1 MAVPSGHHIFPFG
14 NSQTQGGTIL
24 NNADTSTDRI
34 TKALTL
40 IDGVAA
46 AADTNT
52 LPSLSASG
60 IYNVAKVLAGGT
72 FAYSEEGKYVIARS
86 SDTLSG
92 VSNTKLLSM
101 GAGQKIAIAQF
112 QGDFGAK
119 LLTGWRQNQFSWTHT
134 LDSGAKITNMRINW
148 LNAGGTAAASA
159 ASLNG
164 TNMWAPGGS
173 SRNGTGAAS
182 YGSDVAANPTRAI
195 PGRLVMKSNFV
206 TSDQNV
212 WTASRDG
219 GTDFYKYK
227 PITGM

>member
-46 AADTNT
+46 AADANT

-119 LLTGWRQNQFSWTHT
+119 LLSPDTETKLLDLFILKESKDFSDYLQAMGADNLIPYVKNMLEEHDYIPSDSNSGDPIASSGGW
-134 LDSGAKITNMRINW
+134 
-148 LNAGGTAAASA
+148 
-159 ASLNG
+159 
-164 TNMWAPGGS
+164 
-173 SRNGTGAAS
+173 
-182 YGSDVAANPTRAI
+182 
-195 PGRLVMKSNFV
+195 
-206 TSDQNV
+206 TSVQ
-212 WTASRDG
+212 
-219 GTDFYKYK
+219 
-227 PITGM
+227 PQ